1 MSARDL
7 LEVPA
12 VPRPPRTPKR
22 KAREYLAECFAALH
36 ATDDRFAGWWRE
48 ARPNEKRVVCGL
60 AGVHAGFAA
69 VEWSKLPE
77 IDRTAIKRASVDLH
91 RQLSRLMEWMPE
103 RDRVRAAA

>member
-1 MSARDL
+1 
-7 LEVPA
+7 
-12 VPRPPRTPKR
+12 
-22 KAREYLAECFAALH
+22 
-36 ATDDRFAGWWRE
+36 
-48 ARPNEKRVVCGL
+48 
-60 AGVHAGFAA
+60 VHAGFAA